1 MLQAASSI
9 IDIYSDEERPYDNV
23 FRQGAFERRLVDA
36 TEGVRKAVRG
46 IDRKKE
52 GGRELRRRGEEV
64 RDNLVEFVK
73 YRRALKF

>member
-1 MLQAASSI
+1 M
-9 IDIYSDEERPYDNV
+9 
-23 FRQGAFERRLVDA
+23 DA